1 VIERTPELKA
11 GSGEISGGELQRGLH
26 NAGLFFEVKGCGEN
40 YEAAFKQ
47 AESRK

>member
-1 VIERTPELKA
+1 VIERTPELKLGRVKYPVA
-11 GSGEISGGELQRGLH
+11 SYSVGCIMQ
-26 NAGLFFEVKGCGEN
+26 GLFFEVKGCGES